1 MTPNDILQ
9 IVAQGEGVNIE
20 FKTSEFE
27 LNKDVFESVCAFLN
41 SSGGMLVL
49 GVKNDGSIKGVFEGA
64 IQQIMDSLV
73 SGLNNPQQLNPTF
86 YLSPGVIQ
94 IDEKSII
101 YLKVPESSQ
110 VHQSK
115 NKIFVRNEDGDFDV
129 TNNQEIVKHLYQR
142 KSNVFT
148 ENTIYPYLKFEHF
161 RPDLIK
167 KVRTMASNVRPNHP
181 WQSLDNEGLLKS
193 AQLFQTNYKTNESGY
208 TLAAVLLFGRD
219 DVIKSIL
226 PAYKTDAIL
235 RIRNIDRYDD
245 RDEVRT
251 NLIDSYERLMQFIRK
266 HLPDPFYLE
275 GDKRVSLREMIFR
288 EAIANTLIHREFTN
302 AYPARMII
310 EKNKVTIDNWNLPV
324 KYGLI
329 SPDLFYTHPKN
340 PNILQVFKEIRMAD
354 ELGSGVRNMYKY
366 TAIYAKGKLPKIEEM
381 EFFKVTVP
389 YFDSDLVLKNKKSG
403 GVDFPNDGVNF
414 PNDEVNFPNDGVN
427 FPNDGVN
434 SPNDGVNSP
443 NDGVNLESGGVDFPN
458 DGVNDTAND
467 GVNDTTNLIKEKNDT
482 ANAETVTA
490 RKIDEGVKSPSEGVN
505 LPSEGVNLPSEG
517 VKLPSEGIKL
527 PSEGIKLPSEGVIEN
542 VIQELFFGA
551 KRNVKSK
558 LKFLLSAIA
567 KNEGKRIP
575 DYDKNYDL
583 GTNRTVERYFHLL
596 KEARLIE
603 FIGDSRK
610 TGGYFLTKECRHK
623 IAEKST

>member
-1 MTPNDILQ
+1 MTSNDILQ

-41 SSGGMLVL
+41 SGGGTLVL
-49 GVKNDGSIKGVFEGA
+49 GVKNDGAINGVFEGSV
-64 IQQIMDSLV
+64 QQIMDALV
-73 SGLNNPQQLNPTF
+73 SGMNNPQQLNPTF

-115 NKIFVRNEDGDFDV
+115 NKIYVRNEDGDFDV
-129 TNNQEIVKHLYQR
+129 TNNHEIVKHLYQR

-161 RPDLIK
+161 RPELIN
-167 KVRTMASNVRPNHP
+167 KVRTMASNARPNHP
-181 WQSLDNEGLLKS
+181 WQSLDNEGLLRS
-193 AQLFQTNYKTNESGY
+193 ARMHQTNFKTNESGY

-219 DVIKSIL
+219 DVIQSIL

-235 RIRNIDRYDD
+235 RIKNVDRYDD

-302 AYPARMII
+302 AHPARMII
-310 EKNKVTIDNWNLPV
+310 EKNTVTIDNWNLPV
-324 KYGLI
+324 KYGLVK
-329 SPDLFYTHPKN
+329 PEMFYTHPKN

-366 TAIYAKGKLPKIEEM
+366 TAIYAKGKLPEIEEM
-381 EFFKVTVP
+381 DFFKVTVP
-389 YFDSDLVLKNKKSG
+389 YFDSDFVSKDKKSG
-403 GVDFPNDGVNF
+403 GINLPNDGVNF
-414 PNDEVNFPNDGVN
+414 PNGGVKSTNGGIKSESGGVKFPNDGVN
-427 FPNDGVN
+427 PPNDGVN
-434 SPNDGVNSP
+434 SEIGGVNETT
-443 NDGVNLESGGVDFPN
+443 NGGV
-458 DGVNDTAND
+458 
-467 GVNDTTNLIKEKNDT
+467 NDT
-482 ANAETVTA
+482 ANAETETT
-490 RKIDEGVKSPSEGVN
+490 RNITEGLKPS
-505 LPSEGVNLPSEG
+505 SEGVNLPSEG
-517 VKLPSEGIKL
+517 VKS
-527 PSEGIKLPSEGVIEN
+527 PSEGVIDEIIN
-542 VIQELFFGA
+542 NFFDGA
-551 KRNVKSK
+551 NQK
-558 LKFLLSAIA
+558 LKGKLKLLLIAIFE
-567 KNEGKRIP
+567 NEGQRIP
-575 DYDKNYDL
+575 DYIEKAKL
-583 GTNRTVERYFHLL
+583 GRKRTVERYFHLL
-596 KEARLIE
+596 REGRLIE

-610 TGGYFLTKECRHK
+610 TGGYFLTKECRGK
-623 IAEKST
+623 IAGKTT